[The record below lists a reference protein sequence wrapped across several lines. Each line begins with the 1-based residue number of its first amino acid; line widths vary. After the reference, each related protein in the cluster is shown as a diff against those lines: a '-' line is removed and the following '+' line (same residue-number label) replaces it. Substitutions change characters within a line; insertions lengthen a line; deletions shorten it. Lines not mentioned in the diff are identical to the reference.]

1 MLYCA
6 LCLVVINHGIKCV
19 CIWDSLLFMMH
30 PCGYGKGL
38 MRRHLCKGW
47 WPWQFGIK
55 PEFDPSQCAATRRKA
70 DDDDTVIALL
80 HSISRR
86 QPGIRAT
93 NCVIQISI
101 NFARLVGKWPLGKMI
116 HIKNPYKVFT
126 IFFILVFTKIDIACR
141 VVSASFFFKK
151 KTSICSHAHAQLFL

>member
-1 MLYCA
+1 
-6 LCLVVINHGIKCV
+6 
-19 CIWDSLLFMMH
+19 MMH

-55 PEFDPSQCAATRRKA
+55 PEIDPSQCAATRRKA

-141 VVSASFFFKK
+141 VVSASFFFLKK
-151 KTSICSHAHAQLFL
+151 KQAYAHMRTHNYSYKYTHADTIYETE